1 MERTEMLAELIVELA
16 RRVSSAEDAA
26 MSNKAMC
33 DMAQAEIRRLE
44 DEIKAAKGEIQR
56 LEAELSQAEAWSAA
70 REAAIRSGRRREVDA

>member
-1 MERTEMLAELIVELA
+1 MERTEMFADLIVELA

-26 MSNKAMC
+26 MSNKAMY
-33 DMAQAEIRRLE
+33 DMAQAEIRRLG
-44 DEIKAAKGEIQR
+44 DELKAAKGEIQR